1 MKKFAAIVT
10 LLGLLCT
17 AAPAQEAT
25 TNSPVKIQAADAKA
39 NIGTNAIVTG
49 KIVEVNIAEK
59 LVRLNFEKPFPKQ
72 LFTAVIF
79 GDKTNLFPD
88 LDKLKDKAVEVSGKI
103 IAYRDR
109 PQIVLTSTNQLKVL
123 EKEAE
128 AEKK

>member
-1 MKKFAAIVT
+1 MLLPRSSKAA
-10 LLGLLCT
+10 
-17 AAPAQEAT
+17 
-25 TNSPVKIQAADAKA
+25 AADAKA

-88 LDKLKDKAVEVSGKI
+88 LDKLKADLKA
-103 IAYRDR
+103 
-109 PQIVLTSTNQLKVL
+109 LNT
-123 EKEAE
+123 
-128 AEKK
+128 